1 MLKFIKVTN
10 FHSIGETQ
18 ELSLEISQKDILD
31 NSAISLENDKALNL
45 VSCIVGHN
53 ASGKTNILK
62 ALTFLIWFVNNS
74 YDASSEEIPLDV
86 HKLWLDKP
94 TKFELEF
101 RDGETTYS
109 YSIVLNDQNIISEY
123 FGKKITRG
131 FTRIFEYTRQDE
143 DWVFKS
149 NDLKINPNDL
159 KRFKERKRVS
169 VLSSLI
175 QLGYIKALSFFKD
188 CSSNV
193 SRRGLVGGH
202 IFGNFLE
209 LSSDLSENKELL
221 PKVLSFTK
229 DVDLGI
235 DSFGFREITLDFK
248 SNSEDDSNKRQVLE
262 AIHKSL
268 KGEFKLDLFEE
279 SNGTQ
284 QSIFLLCKLLP
295 ILTSGGLAIVDEIEA
310 GLHPNVVR
318 KIINLFENSETNPR
332 KAQLI
337 FSTHLHLLLGD
348 RTKTQI
354 FLVEKDSES
363 FESEIYRLDDVEG
376 VRNDENYFQK
386 YMAGVYGATP
396 KIYFF

>member
-1 MLKFIKVTN
+1 MLHSIKVTN
-10 FHSIGETQ
+10 FHSIGATQ
-18 ELSLEISQKDILD
+18 ELKLNISPKDILD
-31 NSAISLENDKALNL
+31 NSAILYGTDKAVNL
-45 VSCIVGHN
+45 VNCIVGHN

-62 ALTFLIWFVNNS
+62 ALTFLILFVNNS
-74 YDASSEEIPLDV
+74 YDASTDDLPLDA

-101 RDGETTYS
+101 RCGETIYF
-109 YSIVLNDQNIISEY
+109 YSIELDDQNIISEY

-131 FTRIFEYTRQDE
+131 FTRIFEYARQDNE
-143 DWVFKS
+143 WNFKS
-149 NDLKINPNDL
+149 TDLRINQNDL

-175 QLGYIKALSFFKD
+175 HLGYITTLSFFEE

-202 IFGNFLE
+202 PFGHFLKY
-209 LSSDLSENKELL
+209 SSNLRDNQELL

-229 DVDLGI
+229 NVDLGI
-235 DSFGFREITLDFK
+235 DNFDFREIILDFK
-248 SNSEDDSNKRQVLE
+248 GNSEDDSNKRQVLE

-284 QSIFLLCKLLP
+284 QSIYLLCKLLP
-295 ILTSGGLAIVDEIEA
+295 ILSSGGLAIVDEIEA
-310 GLHPNVVR
+310 GLHPYVVK
-318 KIINLFENSETNPR
+318 KIINLFESSETNPK

-337 FSTHLHLLLGD
+337 FSTHQHFLLND

-363 FESEIYRLDDVEG
+363 FESEIYRLDDVDG

>member
-1 MLKFIKVTN
+1 MLHSIKVTN
-10 FHSIGETQ
+10 FHSIGATQ
-18 ELSLEISQKDILD
+18 ELKLNISPKDILD
-31 NSAISLENDKALNL
+31 NSAISYGTDKAINL
-45 VSCIVGHN
+45 INCIVGHN

-62 ALTFLIWFVNNS
+62 ALTFLIMLVNSS
-74 YDASSEEIPLDV
+74 YNISSDKIPLDA
-86 HKLWLDKP
+86 HQLWSDKP
-94 TKFELEF
+94 TRFELEF
-101 RDGETTYS
+101 RDGETTYL
-109 YSIVLNDQNIISEY
+109 YSIELNDQNVISEY

-131 FTRIFEYTRQDE
+131 FTRIFEYVRQDNE
-143 DWVFKS
+143 WDFKQ
-149 NDLKINPNDL
+149 NDLKINRNDL
-159 KRFKERKRVS
+159 KRFKERKHVS

-175 QLGYIKALSFFKD
+175 QLGYITTLSFFKD

-193 SRRGLVGGH
+193 SRRGLVGNNY
-202 IFGNFLE
+202 FGSFLE
-209 LSSDLSENKELL
+209 VSRDLSENQELL
-221 PKVLSFTK
+221 QKVLSFTK

-235 DSFGFREITLDFK
+235 DAFGFREITLNLK
-248 SNSEDDSNKRQVLE
+248 NNTEDDSNKRKVLQ

-268 KGEFKLDLFEE
+268 KGEFELDLFEE

-284 QSIFLLCKLLP
+284 QSISLLCELLP
-295 ILTSGGLAIVDEIEA
+295 ILTSGGLAIVDEIDV
-310 GLHPNVVR
+310 GLHPYVVR
-318 KIINLFENSETNPR
+318 KLINLFENNETNPK

-337 FSTHLHLLLGD
+337 FSTHQHLLLND

-363 FESEIYRLDDVEG
+363 FESEIYRLDEVDG

>member
-1 MLKFIKVTN
+1 MLHSIKVTN
-10 FHSIGETQ
+10 FHSIGATQ
-18 ELSLEISQKDILD
+18 ELKLNISTKDVLD
-31 NSAISLENDKALNL
+31 NSAISYGTDKAINL

-53 ASGKTNILK
+53 ASGKTNMLK

-101 RDGETTYS
+101 RDGETAYLYS
-109 YSIVLNDQNIISEY
+109 LELNDQNIISEY

-131 FTRIFEYTRQDE
+131 FTRIFEYSRQGNE
-143 DWVFKS
+143 WNFKPT
-149 NDLKINPNDL
+149 DLKINQNDL

-169 VLSSLI
+169 ILSSLI
-175 QLGYIKALSFFKD
+175 QLGYITTLSFFKD

-202 IFGNFLE
+202 LFGNFLE
-209 LSSDLSENKELL
+209 FSSDLSNNQELL

-248 SNSEDDSNKRQVLE
+248 SSSEDGSNKRQILE

-268 KGEFKLDLFEE
+268 KGEFKLDLLEE

-284 QSIFLLCKLLP
+284 QSIYLLCKLLP
-295 ILTSGGLAIVDEIEA
+295 ILSNGGLAIVDEIEA
-310 GLHPNVVR
+310 GLHPYVIK
-318 KIINLFENSETNPR
+318 KIVNLFENSETNPK

-337 FSTHLHLLLGD
+337 FSTHQHFLLND

-363 FESEIYRLDDVEG
+363 FESEVYRLDEVDG